1 MNNTHRGPGLGPLA
15 SLVGSRITVTG
26 GAGFIGSHVATRLIR
41 AGVDVT
47 IIDDLSSGSLGKLA
61 DVQAL
66 GLDEDNIRIV
76 DVRSEQCAQA
86 IREWRP
92 DVVVHL
98 AAQASLPAAVRSP
111 VTDADINIRG
121 TVNVLEA
128 CVRGG
133 VGLFVFAA
141 SAAIYGQVDPS
152 QLPVTEQTAIAPT
165 SPYGMSKAAAL
176 DYVNWYQRHHNLA
189 ATALALGNVYGPRQS
204 GPRCGVIPQIANDIV
219 AGVPAS
225 ISGDGQQTRD
235 FVYVSDVADAV
246 ALACTRS
253 GIGLLNIA
261 SGIETSITQVHDA
274 VCAATS
280 SVVAPAAIPAVPGEA
295 RRMVFDIS
303 RAWETLGWQPTVE
316 LATGIDHVVQ
326 EAQAAVRATA

>member
-1 MNNTHRGPGLGPLA
+1 MNNTDRGAGLDPLA

-66 GLDEDNIRIV
+66 GLDEDKIRIV
-76 DVRSEQCAQA
+76 DVRSEKCAEA
-86 IREWRP
+86 IRDWRP

-111 VTDADINIRG
+111 IIDADINIRG

-128 CVRGG
+128 CVHGG

-152 QLPVTEQTAIAPT
+152 QLPVTEQSAIAPS
-165 SPYGMSKAAAL
+165 SPYGVSKAAAL
-176 DYVNWYQRHHNLA
+176 DYVNWYQRQHQLS
-189 ATALALGNVYGPRQS
+189 ATVLALGNVYGPNQFGR
-204 GPRCGVIPQIANDIV
+204 RCGVIPRIANDIV
-219 AGVPAS
+219 AGIPAS

-235 FVYVSDVADAV
+235 FVYVTDIADAI
-246 ALACTRS
+246 ALACTR
-253 GIGLLNIA
+253 GGVGLLNIA
-261 SGIETSITQVHDA
+261 SGVETTVAQIYDT
-274 VCAATS
+274 VCGVAG
-280 SVVAPAAIPAVPGEA
+280 SVAAPAAIPAVPGEA
-295 RRMVFDIS
+295 RRMVFDIG
-303 RAWETLGWQPTVE
+303 RAREVLGWQPTVE
-316 LATGIDHVVQ
+316 LTTGIDCVVR
-326 EAQAAVRATA
+326 AARAAVRATA